1 MTPTPANQ
9 DPTPTF
15 PPESLSRI
23 RVRYSECDPMGVAH
37 HASYAPWLEIART
50 DFLRH
55 GGISYAQLEQA
66 GIFLVITRLEIKYRR
81 PVRYD
86 DVIDVRVQVVGG
98 GHVKLEHTYELLLIE
113 RTPSTPGAIQAV
125 PVELGQ
131 TLAVANTTLACV
143 NNQGKII
150 ALPKWLQHSPTSPAA
165 RT

>member
-1 MTPTPANQ
+1 MTTSANPNPAHS
-9 DPTPTF
+9 PTF

-113 RTPSTPGAIQAV
+113 RTPSMSGSRGAIQAV
-125 PVELGQ
+125 HTDIGHS
-131 TLAVANTTLACV
+131 LAIANTTLACV
-143 NNQGKII
+143 NAQGKII
-150 ALPKWLQHSPTSPAA
+150 ALPKWLQHTPTSS
-165 RT
+165 